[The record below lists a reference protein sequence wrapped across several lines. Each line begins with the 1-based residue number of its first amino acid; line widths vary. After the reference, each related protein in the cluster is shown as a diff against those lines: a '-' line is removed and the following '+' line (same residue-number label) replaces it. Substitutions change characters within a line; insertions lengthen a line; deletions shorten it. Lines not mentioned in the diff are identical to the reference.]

1 MIISVPII
9 ERFALMSND
18 GVEFTWAEIASNPMY
33 PTGRKDMP
41 IVNVYNVSKMNNNK
55 NICIGTER
63 PNSFEDVHIKIAKLY
78 KDIFDNDMQKDY
90 YEHTIQTRFKLWIL
104 HVEDA
109 WNQKGN
115 LLGHTMLWNSKK
127 WFEFANNIFPEY
139 IEKL

>member
-1 MIISVPII
+1 
-9 ERFALMSND
+9 
-18 GVEFTWAEIASNPMY
+18 MY

>member
-55 NICIGTER
+55 NICIGTEK
-63 PNSFEDVHIKIAKLY
+63 PNSFDDVHIKIVQMY
-78 KDIFDNDMQKDY
+78 KDMFDDNMKY
-90 YEHTIQTRFKLWIL
+90 NYSEHPIQERFKLWIN

-115 LLGHTMLWNSKK
+115 LLGDTMLWNSKK

-139 IEKL
+139 IEQL